1 MLVMIV
7 VIVKIVGIVVTVMI
21 LAIASGG
28 GGCDVKLVNVSSW
41 SCDSGMVVSTD
52 TVVSVADGGGR
63 GGDTGDSG
71 VVVLVLIVE
80 LVGSRDRP
88 VAVDGDG
95 IGGRGVQESIWYLDD
110 KSQIKDAV
118 RMAEIGLTSAWTLDD
133 FKVAIAKYI
142 SSLPMSDTNLKF
154 VFEELLE
161 RAREKEGK
169 EASKEHAKALEEQKC
184 NRVEYLEFLKSC
196 DFIKASSQW
205 RKVQDRLETDE
216 RCSRLEKIDRLE
228 IFQKYIRDLESEEEE
243 QRKLRMMEEHVA
255 AGILN
260 AKPNWRDY
268 CIKIKDFAAYLAISS
283 NTSGS

>member
-1 MLVMIV
+1 MLEDCKELSPSSRWSKSISIV
-7 VIVKIVGIVVTVMI
+7 EHDKRFKAVERAKDREDLFEDYVEELEKK
-21 LAIASGG
+21 
-28 GGCDVKLVNVSSW
+28 VKL
-41 SCDSGMVVSTD
+41 
-52 TVVSVADGGGR
+52 
-63 GGDTGDSG
+63 
-71 VVVLVLIVE
+71 
-80 LVGSRDRP
+80 
-88 VAVDGDG
+88 
-95 IGGRGVQESIWYLDD
+95 
-110 KSQIKDAV
+110 
-118 RMAEIGLTSAWTLDD
+118 
-133 FKVAIAKYI
+133 
-142 SSLPMSDTNLKF
+142 
-154 VFEELLE
+154 LLQNFL
-161 RAREKEGK
+161 
-169 EASKEHAKALEEQKC
+169 EHAKALEEQKC